1 MLIPWTCF
9 LLDHRKS
16 PQKTEVSNRTRMHL
30 EENTEDVAVR
40 EANYDHLCQTTSW
53 LSGKTKALA

>member
-1 MLIPWTCF
+1 
-9 LLDHRKS
+9 
-16 PQKTEVSNRTRMHL
+16 MHL

-53 LSGKTKALA
+53 LSGKTKALAWNMGRKVQIDVLNMILHMTYMYTCI